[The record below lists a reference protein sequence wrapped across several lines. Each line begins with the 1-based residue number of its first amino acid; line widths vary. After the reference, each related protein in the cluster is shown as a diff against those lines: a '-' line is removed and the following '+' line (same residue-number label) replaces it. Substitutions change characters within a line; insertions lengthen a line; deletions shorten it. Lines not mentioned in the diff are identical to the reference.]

1 MCELFGY
8 SGDSEQKLADWLLP
22 FRARGGGAGDNP
34 DGWGVA
40 SWGAAGVELVKSP
53 EPGYASTRFAQ
64 LASTLRT
71 KLAIDHVRKARIP
84 PVPGMLNTHPFAHAC
99 CDREWVF
106 AHNGLVPEVIS
117 WQPTGALCQP
127 QGDTDS
133 EYAFCHL
140 LTEIADSYDDDRSDW
155 IARLAMSSEKI
166 SALGK
171 FNFLLSDGRILVAYG
186 HDRLHYLDRVDG
198 QGTRAVVAT
207 EALTADAWQPFAP
220 GELRVYRDG
229 VLLVSLA
236 AAHATALSATY
247 GIWHSPI

>member
-8 SGDSEQKLADWLLP
+8 SGNSEQELADWLSP
-22 FRARGGGAGDNP
+22 FRARGGGTGDNP

-40 SWGAAGVELVKSP
+40 SWGAAGVALVKSP

-71 KLAIDHVRKARIP
+71 KLAIAHVRKARIP

-99 CDREWVF
+99 CNREWVF

-117 WQPTGALCQP
+117 WQPAGALCQP

-140 LTEIADSYDDDRSDW
+140 LTAIADSYGGGDRSNW
-155 IARLAMSSEKI
+155 IARLAKLSEKI
-166 SALGK
+166 STLGK
-171 FNFLLSDGRILVAYG
+171 FNFLLSDGRILIAYG
-186 HDRLHYLDRVDG
+186 HDRLHHLERTDR
-198 QGTRAVVAT
+198 QGRRAIIAT
-207 EALTADAWQPFAP
+207 EALSGDAWQPFAP

-229 VLLVSLA
+229 ALLA
-236 AAHATALSATY
+236 PTTTAYATAPAARRR
-247 GIWHSPI
+247 I